1 MNYARKSAGKAV
13 LTVVNGR
20 TSIACT
26 PLRVTRWHTTS
37 RALAQSG
44 TTIHRLSRSW
54 IPTTTKS
61 KPTTDTEDSHSLL
74 IRGGF
79 LRQTHAG
86 IFHLLPL
93 GQRVQSKLEHV
104 IDHHMESIG
113 ASKVSLSS
121 ISSEALW
128 RQSGRLEGKDSELF
142 HFKDRKDTKLL
153 LSPTH
158 EEEITSI
165 VSGTVQSHKDLP
177 LRLYQISRKYRDE
190 QRPRQGLLR
199 GREFLMKDLYTF
211 DSNEEASR
219 TTYKEVRSAYERI
232 FKQLSVPF
240 LTAAA
245 DSGSM
250 GGEISHEYHYPSPD
264 GEDHIIQC
272 PNCRE
277 TRNDEVA
284 VTRTAIEEK
293 DMIQDRDNIH
303 PQYVATEDGKTL
315 IHVWVPKKVSNEA
328 SPRPPT
334 INLNAVKAA
343 LPDLD
348 VKKELVIT
356 YDDSRYYDRTIFLLD
371 PRVSP
376 SLLEDTS
383 FEVRQAAIDGIP
395 LSLTSVLPGDL
406 CIGCEEGQVNVI
418 KAVEVGH
425 TFNLGTRYSKPL
437 KLQVRT
443 STNELVDVRMGCHGI
458 GVSRLIAA
466 IASVKADEKGLNWPS
481 VIAPYSVLVIPL
493 KDREDD
499 AVRAARSIQAAIE
512 EGWNGP
518 SKFMPDVA
526 VDDRNK
532 PVGWKL
538 RDAELIGYPI
548 VVVVGDGYT
557 KNATVEI
564 QCRQLGLKEKEVI
577 LNVTTLQ
584 DIFAALETKGT
595 ASVS

>member
-1 MNYARKSAGKAV
+1 MNHARRGIGTAV
-13 LTVVNGR
+13 IIASNCR
-20 TSIACT
+20 TSIASK
-26 PLRVTRWHTTS
+26 PLRVTRWYTIS

-44 TTIHRLSRSW
+44 AIIHRLSKSW
-54 IPTTTKS
+54 IPTLAKTKS
-61 KPTTDTEDSHSLL
+61 TTGTEDSHSLL

-93 GQRVQSKLEHV
+93 GQRVQSKLENV
-104 IDHHMESIG
+104 IDHHMESVG
-113 ASKVSLSS
+113 ASEVSLSS

-142 HFKDRKDTKLL
+142 RFKDRKDTKLL

-165 VSGTVQSHKDLP
+165 VSGSVQSHKDLP

-211 DSNEEASR
+211 DASEEASR
-219 TTYKEVRSAYERI
+219 TTYEEVRSAYERI
-232 FKQLSVPF
+232 FKQLTVPF

-250 GGEISHEYHYPSPD
+250 GGKISHEYHYPSPD
-264 GEDHIIQC
+264 GEDNIIQC
-272 PNCRE
+272 SNCRE

-293 DMIQDRDNIH
+293 DMIQDRNDIH
-303 PQYVATEDGKTL
+303 PQYVATVDGKTL
-315 IHVWVPKKVSNEA
+315 IHVWLPNKVSNTA

-334 INLNAVKAA
+334 LNLNAVKAA

-348 VKKELVIT
+348 VKKELVINYT
-356 YDDSRYYDRTIFLLD
+356 DSRIYDRSIFLLD

-376 SLLEDTS
+376 RLLEGAG
-383 FEVRQAAIDGIP
+383 FEVRQAEIDGIP
-395 LSLTSVLPGDL
+395 LSLTTVLPGDL
-406 CIGCEEGQVNVI
+406 CISCGEGRVNVI
-418 KAVEVGH
+418 KAIEVGH

-443 STNELVDVRMGCHGI
+443 STNELVDVQMGCHGI

-466 IASVKADEKGLNWPS
+466 IASVKADDKGLNWPA

-499 AVRAARSIQAAIE
+499 SIRAATSIQAAIE
-512 EGWNGP
+512 EGWNGLA
-518 SKFMPDVA
+518 KFMPDVA

-532 PVGWKL
+532 AVGWKL

-548 VVVVGDGYT
+548 VVVVGDGYS
-557 KNATVEI
+557 KSNTVEVH
-564 QCRQLGLKEKEVI
+564 CRQLGLKEKEVI
-577 LNVTTLQ
+577 LDATTLQ
-584 DIFAALETKGT
+584 DIFVALETKGT